1 MDVLFIIVMFVVIS
15 IFDNLSKRKKRRL
28 PPPQNP
34 DGQPN
39 FDIPTL
45 ANDPN
50 LPGEEIPLVV
60 EIPRPAEVRPK
71 KIPPRSV
78 QKIFTQLQCSQKIYT
93 QPVHETQEISGLDV
107 EFTPS
112 TIVNGFIMSEL
123 LDKPKALRRRRR

>member
-1 MDVLFIIVMFVVIS
+1 MDIVFIIVMFVVIS
-15 IFDNLSKRKKRRL
+15 IFDNLGKRKKRRV
-28 PPPQNP
+28 PPPQNR

-50 LPGEEIPLVV
+50 MPGEEIPLVV
-60 EIPRPAEVRPK
+60 EVPRPAEVRPLN
-71 KIPPRSV
+71 PPRPSRA
-78 QKIFTQLQCSQKIYT
+78 
-93 QPVHETQEISGLDV
+93 ETQFIREEQSPELDM

-112 TIVNGFIMSEL
+112 AIVNGFILSEL

>member
-1 MDVLFIIVMFVVIS
+1 MDVIFIIVMFVVIS
-15 IFDNLSKRKKRRL
+15 IIDNLGKRKKPRV
-28 PPPQNP
+28 PPPQNR

-60 EIPRPAEVRPK
+60 ELPRPAEIRPLNPTPRPSRAEKQFVREDNSPD
-71 KIPPRSV
+71 
-78 QKIFTQLQCSQKIYT
+78 F
-93 QPVHETQEISGLDV
+93 DV

-112 TIVNGFIMSEL
+112 TIVNGFILSEL
-123 LDKPKALRRRRR
+123 LDMPKALRGRRR

>member
-15 IFDNLSKRKKRRL
+15 IFDNLSKRKKRRV
-28 PPPQNP
+28 PPPTR

-50 LPGEEIPLVV
+50 MPGEEIPLVV
-60 EIPRPAEVRPK
+60 ELPRPAEIRPK
-71 KIPPRSV
+71 V
-78 QKIFTQLQCSQKIYT
+78 QPSRAEAQFVREEKTPDI
-93 QPVHETQEISGLDV
+93 DV

-112 TIVNGFIMSEL
+112 AIVNGFILSEL
-123 LDKPKALRRRRR
+123 LDKPKALRKRRR